1 MTRQRKKFTREQKF
15 EAVRQIEHGEKTLSE
30 VGRELGV
37 AASTVSAWRK
47 EWQEH
52 GKEAFPGQGKGSSNS
67 MDQEL
72 AQLRRENASLKEDNE
87 ILKKAA
93 AYFARDVR

>member
-1 MTRQRKKFTREQKF
+1 MTRQRKKFDREQKI
-15 EAVRQIEHGEKTLSE
+15 EAIRQIEHGEKTLSE

-52 GKEAFPGQGKGSSNS
+52 GKEAFPGKGRIKSK
-67 MDQEL
+67 DQEL
-72 AQLRRENASLKEDNE
+72 ARLRRENASLKEDNE

-93 AYFARDVR
+93 AYFAKDLR

>member
-1 MTRQRKKFTREQKF
+1 MTRQRKKFGRKQKL

-47 EWQEH
+47 EWQEL
-52 GKEAFPGQGKGSSNS
+52 GDKAFPGKGQSDSK
-67 MDQEL
+67 DEEL
-72 AQLRRENASLKEDNE
+72 ARLRREIASLKEDNE

-93 AYFARDVR
+93 AYFAKDVR

>member
-30 VGRELGV
+30 VGRALGV
-37 AASTVSAWRK
+37 AASTVSVWRK
-47 EWQEH
+47 EWNEH
-52 GKEAFPGQGKGSSNS
+52 GEEAFPGKGRV
-67 MDQEL
+67 MAKDEEL
-72 AQLRRENASLKEDNE
+72 VRLRRENASLKEDNE

-93 AYFARDVR
+93 AYFAKEIR

>member
-15 EAVRQIEHGEKTLSE
+15 AAVRQIEHGEKTLSE

-37 AASTVSAWRK
+37 AASTVSVWRK
-47 EWQEH
+47 EWHDH
-52 GKEAFPGQGKGSSNS
+52 GEDAFPGKGRGKSK
-67 MDQEL
+67 DDEL
-72 AQLRRENASLKEDNE
+72 MRLQRENASLKEDNE

-93 AYFARDVR
+93 AYFAKELR

>member
-1 MTRQRKKFTREQKF
+1 MTRQRKKFSRKQKL

-47 EWQEH
+47 EWQEL
-52 GKEAFPGQGKGSSNS
+52 GDKAFPGKGQSDSK
-67 MDQEL
+67 DEEL
-72 AQLRRENASLKEDNE
+72 ARLRREIASLKEDNE

-93 AYFARDVR
+93 AYFAKDVR